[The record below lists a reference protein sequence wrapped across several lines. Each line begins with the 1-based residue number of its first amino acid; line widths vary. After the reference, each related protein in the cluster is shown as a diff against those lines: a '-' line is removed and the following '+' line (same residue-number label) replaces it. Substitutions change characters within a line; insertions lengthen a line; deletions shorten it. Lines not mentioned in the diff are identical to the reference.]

1 MRSAQLLPWAG
12 CWPSMRILLVEDNEL
27 NRDMLRRR
35 LVRHGHVV
43 ESAADGAEAVAK
55 ALANPYD
62 VVLMDIE
69 LPVLDGWQAIGRIK
83 ASPSHRMLPII
94 VLSGF
99 ALTET
104 RDHAFR
110 LGCVDFLTKPLD
122 FAHLLESIARH
133 TGLKATR

>member
-1 MRSAQLLPWAG
+1 
-12 CWPSMRILLVEDNEL
+12 MRILLVEDNDL

-35 LVRHGHVV
+35 LARHGHVV
-43 ESAADGAEAVAK
+43 ESAADGAEGVAK
-55 ALANPYD
+55 ALASPFD

-69 LPVLDGWQAIGRIK
+69 LPVVDGWQAIEQIR
-83 ASPSHRMLPII
+83 ASPSHRALPII

-104 RDHAFR
+104 RDRAFR

-122 FAHLLESIARH
+122 FGLLLDSLARH
-133 TGLKATR
+133 TGLKARR

>member
-1 MRSAQLLPWAG
+1 
-12 CWPSMRILLVEDNEL
+12 MRILLVEDNEL

-35 LVRHGHVV
+35 LVRHSHVV

-69 LPVLDGWQAIGRIK
+69 LPVLDGWQAIERIK
-83 ASPSHRMLPII
+83 ASPSHSMLPIV

-104 RDHAFR
+104 RDRAFR
-110 LGCVDFLTKPLD
+110 LGCADFLTKPLD